1 MKLTSKQVVTII
13 EALRMWQAEAR
24 GPMTEDTCTDKEID
38 DLCERLNTQDVWVVK
53 SGLIE
58 QIGGNFEKLT
68 ALHEELRKVTHV
80 YIDRVQAK
88 CNHPDRVTDMQ
99 TRRHSCRVCG
109 KVLE

>member
-53 SGLIE
+53 PGLIE
-58 QIGGNFEKLT
+58 QIGGNVTKLT
-68 ALHEELRKVTHV
+68 ELQEELRKITHV
-80 YIDRVQAK
+80 YIDSVQKK
-88 CNHPDRVTDMQ
+88 CVHDFKTD
-99 TRRHSCRVCG
+99 TRTMRRSCTICG
-109 KVLE
+109 KVLQ